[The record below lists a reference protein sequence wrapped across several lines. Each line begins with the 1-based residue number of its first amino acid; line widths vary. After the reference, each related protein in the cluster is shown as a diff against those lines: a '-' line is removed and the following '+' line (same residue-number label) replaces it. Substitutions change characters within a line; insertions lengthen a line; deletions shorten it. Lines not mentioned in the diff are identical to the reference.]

1 MTAQPVINTQL
12 VTRLVAEQFPQWAG
26 LAIKPV
32 KLNGWDNR
40 TFHLGSDMTVRLPSA
55 ERYAVKV
62 PIEQKWL
69 PKLAPSLSFPIPKP
83 LAMGQP
89 SCDYP
94 WNWSVYR
101 WIEGDTAD
109 ILDECHLRQFARDC
123 ARFLKELHQINTSEG
138 PLAGPHNFYRGGSLK
153 VYDEETNA
161 AIHKLKGLID
171 TEAVAASWKQA
182 ISSEWVKEPV
192 WVHGDFS
199 VGNIIV
205 KDRKLAAVIDFGGM
219 GIGDPA
225 CDLVLA
231 WTFLTPESRGIF
243 KSHMEMDN
251 ETWNRARGWALWKA
265 LITLASLEDMESS
278 DASQQKR
285 VISSV
290 LSEGL

>member
-1 MTAQPVINTQL
+1 M
-12 VTRLVAEQFPQWAG
+12 
-26 LAIKPV
+26 
-32 KLNGWDNR
+32 
-40 TFHLGSDMTVRLPSA
+40 
-55 ERYAVKV
+55 
-62 PIEQKWL
+62 
-69 PKLAPSLSFPIPKP
+69 
-83 LAMGQP
+83 
-89 SCDYP
+89 
-94 WNWSVYR
+94 
-101 WIEGDTAD
+101 
-109 ILDECHLRQFARDC
+109 
-123 ARFLKELHQINTSEG
+123 
-138 PLAGPHNFYRGGSLK
+138 AGPHNFYRGGSLK